1 MDARLDEVEIS
12 NFIRSDISEKYLSW
26 LNNPEHM
33 QYSTQRFFDHTFD
46 STLSYL
52 ESFTNSSNH
61 FFSIKVGKEL
71 VGTATL
77 YVNSAYRTAS
87 PGILIG
93 PEHAGKGY
101 GKQAWKLL
109 IGNVPV
115 QLGIRKVSAGTL
127 EVNKAM
133 IRLFESNNM
142 EFEARLVG
150 EGLLNGIPRDILVYR
165 KFTSLANNN

>member
-1 MDARLDEVEIS
+1 VNVNSDEVVIS
-12 NFIRSDISEKYLSW
+12 NFIQSDISEKYLSW
-26 LNNPEHM
+26 LNNPEYM

-61 FFSIKVGKEL
+61 FFSIKVSNEL

-77 YVNSAYRTAS
+77 YVNSTYRTAS
-87 PGILIG
+87 PGILIA
-93 PEHAGKGY
+93 PEHAGKGF

-109 IGNVPV
+109 IGDVPV

-133 IRLFESNNM
+133 IRLFESSNM
-142 EFEARLVG
+142 EFEARLTG
-150 EGLLNGIPRDILVYR
+150 EGLLNGIPSDILLYR
-165 KFTSLANNN
+165 KFTSFNSNP

>member
-1 MDARLDEVEIS
+1 MVLSEFSRG
-12 NFIRSDISEKYLSW
+12 DISEKYLSW
-26 LNNPEHM
+26 LNDPVHM
-33 QYSTQRFFDHTFD
+33 QYSSQRFFDHTFD

-77 YVNSAYRTAS
+77 YINSAYSTAS

-93 PEHAGKGY
+93 PEHAGKGF

-109 IGNVPV
+109 IGEVSV

-133 IRLFESNNM
+133 IRLFKSSNM
-142 EFEARLVG
+142 EFEAKLIG
-150 EGLLNGIPRDILVYR
+150 EGVFNDIPTDVLLYR
-165 KFTSLANNN
+165 KFLN

>member
-1 MDARLDEVEIS
+1 MNTRLNEVEIS
-12 NFIRSDISEKYLSW
+12 NFIRSDISERYLSW

-61 FFSIKVGKEL
+61 FFSIKVGQEL

-87 PGILIG
+87 PGILIA
-93 PEHAGKGY
+93 PEHAGKGF

-109 IGNVPV
+109 IDDVPM
-115 QLGIRKVSAGTL
+115 QLGIRKVAAGTL

-133 IRLFESNNM
+133 IRLFENSNM
-142 EFEARLVG
+142 EFEAKLIG
-150 EGLLNGIPRDILVYR
+150 EGIFNDTPTDVLLYR
-165 KFTSLANNN
+165 KFLN

>member
-1 MDARLDEVEIS
+1 
-12 NFIRSDISEKYLSW
+12 
-26 LNNPEHM
+26 M

-61 FFSIKVGKEL
+61 FFSIKVGQEL

-87 PGILIG
+87 PGILIA
-93 PEHAGKGY
+93 PEHAGKGF

-109 IGNVPV
+109 IDDVPM
-115 QLGIRKVSAGTL
+115 QLGIRKVAAGTL

-133 IRLFESNNM
+133 IRLFENSNM
-142 EFEARLVG
+142 EFEAKLIG
-150 EGLLNGIPRDILVYR
+150 EGIFNDTPTDVLLYR
-165 KFTSLANNN
+165 KFLN